1 MGDSARSVLSLAG
14 VIVAQSGEAYSSRMD
29 MFFDQI
35 RAAQEETSMNV
46 ELNVVAYKREVAALA
61 LR

>member
-1 MGDSARSVLSLAG
+1 
-14 VIVAQSGEAYSSRMD
+14 